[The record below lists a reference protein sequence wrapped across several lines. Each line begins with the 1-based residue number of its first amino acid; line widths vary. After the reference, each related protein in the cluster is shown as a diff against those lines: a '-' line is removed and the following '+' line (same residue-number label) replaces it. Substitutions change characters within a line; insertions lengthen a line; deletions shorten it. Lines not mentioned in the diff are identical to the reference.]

1 MLRYIT
7 MRFLIPEIQY
17 KMFKFNFGVITNFV
31 KKNSWNQNAKMAATK
46 KVKICNAIEVFYLQ
60 NTSEDKKCQ
69 TYPHF
74 NDFKVNGRPI
84 YTKGTIYQLMRIK
97 KCIK

>member
-1 MLRYIT
+1 
-7 MRFLIPEIQY
+7 
-17 KMFKFNFGVITNFV
+17 
-31 KKNSWNQNAKMAATK
+31 MAATE
-46 KVKICNAIEVFYLQ
+46 KVKICNAIEVLYLQ

-97 KCIK
+97 KCIKQIDMDMVIKMLNNIKPKMDNGSGSLL

>member
-1 MLRYIT
+1 
-7 MRFLIPEIQY
+7 
-17 KMFKFNFGVITNFV
+17 
-31 KKNSWNQNAKMAATK
+31 MAATE
-46 KVKICNAIEVFYLQ
+46 KVKIHNAIEVFYLQ

-74 NDFKVNGRPI
+74 NDFKVNDRPI

-97 KCIK
+97 KCIKEIDMDMVIKMFSNLKPKIPQAMENGLDNLL